1 MKKKKAGS
9 MAVMLLILIYLLI
22 PLVVSIIY
30 SMFDKWTG
38 IAPEGFNLGN
48 YATLFSDP
56 EFLAT
61 MGRTVAM
68 CIIPIC
74 LTIVI
79 VLLALFVTTIYFPK
93 LEKYVQII
101 CMIPYTIQG
110 YPFRKYFVPVCRVF
124 NISEQSSGDVVR
136 CVLYYYFTVYLSGN
150 PEWYAGGQYADAA

>member
-30 SMFDKWTG
+30 SMFDKW
-38 IAPEGFNLGN
+38 NN
-48 YATLFSDP
+48 DLFSEAGKICTDH
-56 EFLAT
+56 LYDSLYDS
-61 MGRTVAM
+61 GR
-68 CIIPIC
+68 
-74 LTIVI
+74 
-79 VLLALFVTTIYFPK
+79 
-93 LEKYVQII
+93 
-101 CMIPYTIQG
+101 

-136 CVLYYYFTVYLSGN
+136 CVLYYYFAVYLSGN

>member
-74 LTIVI
+74 LTCCWRF
-79 VLLALFVTTIYFPK
+79 L
-93 LEKYVQII
+93 
-101 CMIPYTIQG
+101 
-110 YPFRKYFVPVCRVF
+110 
-124 NISEQSSGDVVR
+124 
-136 CVLYYYFTVYLSGN
+136 
-150 PEWYAGGQYADAA
+150 

>member
-56 EFLAT
+56 EFL
-61 MGRTVAM
+61 VANASFAFLSKKSR
-68 CIIPIC
+68 C
-74 LTIVI
+74 
-79 VLLALFVTTIYFPK
+79 
-93 LEKYVQII
+93 
-101 CMIPYTIQG
+101 TIQ
-110 YPFRKYFVPVCRVF
+110 YICR
-124 NISEQSSGDVVR
+124 
-136 CVLYYYFTVYLSGN
+136 
-150 PEWYAGGQYADAA
+150 